1 MSVTVYSTPSCPYC
15 KKVKSFLDENDVDY
29 EDYDV
34 SQDQEKQQ
42 EMIDKSDQMG
52 VPVVDI
58 DGEIIVGFDKNKIEE
73 ALEN

>member
-1 MSVTVYSTPSCPYC
+1 MSVIVYSTPTCPYC
-15 KKVKSFLDENDVDY
+15 KKVKSYLDENDVDY

-34 SQDQEKQQ
+34 SENQEKQQ

-58 DGEIIVGFDKNKIEE
+58 DEEIIVGFDKNKMEQ
-73 ALEN
+73 ALNN